1 LPVSALVLNVT
12 PTPPKPDRRSGF
24 VVRVLEEA
32 PDKAE
37 DEVDDGAANHADGA
51 TRETA

>member
-1 LPVSALVLNVT
+1 VSALVIDIT
-12 PTPPKPDRRSGF
+12 PTPPKTDRRSGF
-24 VVRVLEEA
+24 IVRVLEEA
-32 PDKAE
+32 PDEAE